1 MKKASLKT
9 RLAGRLSFLFLTP
22 GLLCGLPTAS
32 AEESGSPGP
41 NIHLRGNFLNSHF
54 SFTARKKG
62 HVAFIGGSITA
73 MNGYRPMLCG
83 FLQKR
88 FPETKFTFTN
98 AGISSTCS
106 TSGAFRLQR
115 DVLSKGPVDL
125 FFIEYAVNDDQDATH
140 ARRECIRGMEGIL
153 RQVHAHNPMADI
165 VITHFVNPGMLKTVG
180 QGKEPVSSGAHEDVA
195 KHYGVSTIHLIREV
209 DRLIAAGELT
219 WRKFGGTHPGPHGNR
234 LCAKMIEK
242 LLTSSWSMKP
252 ADKAAKVAHALP
264 KKELDAGSYGA
275 GRFIDPA
282 TAEIKTG
289 WKNHVP
295 AWKKIGGGFRN
306 TFAGKKLLSATA
318 PGAECKLEFTGRA
331 IGAYLLAGPDAGTVE
346 ASIDGGEFKPYD
358 LYHRY
363 SRGLH
368 YPRTV
373 MFATDLE
380 NGKHTLILRTS
391 ERKARPKAGHAARIL
406 QFTVN

>member
-9 RLAGRLSFLFLTP
+9 RLIGRLGFLFIIP
-22 GLLCGLPTAS
+22 GLLCGLRTAR

-41 NIHLRGNFLNSHF
+41 NIHLRGNFLTSHF

-73 MNGYRPMLCG
+73 MNGYRPMLCS

-125 FFIEYAVNDDQDATH
+125 FFIEYAVNDDQDAAH
-140 ARRECIRGMEGIL
+140 ARRECLRGMEGIL
-153 RQVHAHNPMADI
+153 RQVRAHNPMADI

-195 KHYGVSTIHLIREV
+195 KHYGVSTIHLVREV

-219 WRKFGGTHPGPHGNR
+219 WRKFGGTHPGPTTNPFDLERTPGGSSSPMCR
-234 LCAKMIEK
+234 CTSRCRTTTGARGMPSGARSKRRPSRR
-242 LLTSSWSMKP
+242 TSS
-252 ADKAAKVAHALP
+252 ARRL
-264 KKELDAGSYGA
+264 
-275 GRFIDPA
+275 
-282 TAEIKTG
+282 
-289 WKNHVP
+289 P
-295 AWKKIGGGFRN
+295 AWPR
-306 TFAGKKLLSATA
+306 S
-318 PGAECKLEFTGRA
+318 PRA
-331 IGAYLLAGPDAGTVE
+331 
-346 ASIDGGEFKPYD
+346 
-358 LYHRY
+358 
-363 SRGLH
+363 
-368 YPRTV
+368 
-373 MFATDLE
+373 
-380 NGKHTLILRTS
+380 
-391 ERKARPKAGHAARIL
+391 
-406 QFTVN
+406 